1 MENTMKTVLSRA
13 GVALAMLAFSATAFA
28 QGRPQ
33 TINIPLSRP
42 GDPVHLDID
51 LIRAHI
57 EVIGE
62 DRDDAQFEVL
72 VEGSNRKIVT
82 PSGTVP
88 ISSGGFSFDIDEDDN
103 EISFDMDHRSDK
115 VSLIARIPMRANLEL
130 SAVND
135 SEIIVSNITGNLE
148 LSNTNGPI
156 TASRISGS
164 VIAESVNN
172 KINVSFAKIDAAS
185 ASSFESINGELTVA
199 IPASAGAE
207 VHLDSARGQITSD
220 FEVTLVPTE
229 STVSR
234 NEGKNGVAVRIE
246 QVIIAKINNG
256 GPVLRFKTLNG
267 NINIRKAE

>member
-1 MENTMKTVLSRA
+1 MKNVLIRA
-13 GVALAMLAFSATAFA
+13 SLALLLLALSATGFA
-28 QGRPQ
+28 QGQPQ

-42 GDPVHLDID
+42 GEPVHLDID

-57 EVIGE
+57 EVVGE
-62 DRDDAQFEVL
+62 DRDDAQFEVSI
-72 VEGSNRKIVT
+72 EGSNRKIVT

-115 VSLIARIPMRANLEL
+115 VTIVARIPMRANLEL

-135 SEIIVSNITGNLE
+135 SEIVVSNITGNLE

-156 TASRISGS
+156 TATRISGS

-172 KINVSFAKIDAAS
+172 KINVSFARLDAAS

-234 NEGKNGVAVRIE
+234 NEGKSGVAVRIE
-246 QVIIAKINNG
+246 QVIVAKINNG

-267 NINIRKAE
+267 NINIRRAE